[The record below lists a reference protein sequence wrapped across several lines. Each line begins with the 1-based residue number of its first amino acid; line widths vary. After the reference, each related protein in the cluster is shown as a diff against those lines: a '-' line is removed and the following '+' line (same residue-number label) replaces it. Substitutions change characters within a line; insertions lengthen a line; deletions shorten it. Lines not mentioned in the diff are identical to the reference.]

1 MLISSEERVILV
13 YYVFSTLTQLRKK
26 LCSKPI
32 TFFCIKSRGEN
43 GKVEPL
49 LADQIELLE
58 NADGVI
64 TKYYIEWI
72 YIY

>member
-1 MLISSEERVILV
+1 M
-13 YYVFSTLTQLRKK
+13 
-26 LCSKPI
+26 
-32 TFFCIKSRGEN
+32 SRGEN

-64 TKYYIEWI
+64 TKHYIEWI
-72 YIY
+72 YILLGSECNVGNRICHW